1 MNLNGFCTYTNDDLG
16 KLILRLMLASLML
29 FHGIAKVQHG
39 LGGIIGMLESN
50 GLPIFIAYG
59 VYLGEILA
67 PLMLIVGYRVKL
79 ASLLIIGT
87 MAFILAFP
95 YADKIFALTKHG
107 AWAIELHMFYITTS
121 IAIFLFGAGKY
132 SLDKR

>member
-1 MNLNGFCTYTNDDLG
+1 MSLNSLCTYTNDDLG
-16 KLILRLMLASLML
+16 KLILRVSVAVLML
-29 FHGIAKVQHG
+29 FHGIAKVQ
-39 LGGIIGMLESN
+39 GGIGGIMGMLESN
-50 GLPIFIAYG
+50 GLPSFIAYG
-59 VYLGEILA
+59 VFLGEILA

-79 ASLLIIGT
+79 ASLLILGT

-95 YADKIFALTKHG
+95 YADKIFTLTKHG